1 HVKQQISNYLDHCD
15 QIIVTIDLG
24 SLSTKNNLEGTPS
37 LDIQMVLRTL
47 RLCLVS
53 GKVKAIQLV
62 GDRDRL
68 VYSRQTK
75 AILEELYQMAPLLDH
90 AA

>member
-1 HVKQQISNYLDHCD
+1 
-15 QIIVTIDLG
+15 LG

>member
-1 HVKQQISNYLDHCD
+1 M
-15 QIIVTIDLG
+15 
-24 SLSTKNNLEGTPS
+24 S
-37 LDIQMVLRTL
+37 LDIQMVLRTIRL
-47 RLCLVS
+47 RLVS

-75 AILEELYQMAPLLDH
+75 TIIEELYQIAPLLDH

>member
-1 HVKQQISNYLDHCD
+1 MGNYLDHCD
-15 QIIVTIDLG
+15 QIVMSIDLA
-24 SLSTKNNLEGTPS
+24 SLLTKNNLDGTPA
-37 LDIQMVLRTL
+37 LDIQMVLRTI

-53 GKVKAIQLV
+53 GKIKAIQLV

-68 VYSRQTK
+68 IYSKQTK
-75 AILEELYQMAPLLDH
+75 AILEELYQMAPLIDH

>member
-1 HVKQQISNYLDHCD
+1 
-15 QIIVTIDLG
+15 
-24 SLSTKNNLEGTPS
+24 